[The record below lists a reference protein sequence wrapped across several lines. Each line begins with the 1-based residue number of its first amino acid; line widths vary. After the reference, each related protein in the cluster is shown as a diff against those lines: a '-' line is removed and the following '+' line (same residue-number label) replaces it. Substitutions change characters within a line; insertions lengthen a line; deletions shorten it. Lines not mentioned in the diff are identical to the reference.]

1 MYIVGLD
8 SPHCHHIASKL
19 VSCIQALLVQEI
31 STCKGAFDHHSCYLS
46 IKGFT
51 SLQMLLPL
59 HIFQSLN
66 SSSLHMPQ
74 RSSNS
79 NRPQRHYYT
88 NSFTR
93 RFTSGLRGGWS
104 GCLPR
109 LFEVGLL
116 KSSPKEQPDMD
127 KQRVVED
134 SSKSSRSTEQ
144 RGQQ

>member
-1 MYIVGLD
+1 MYTVGSDL
-8 SPHCHHIASKL
+8 PHCHHIASKL

-51 SLQMLLPL
+51 SLQMPLPQ
-59 HIFQSLN
+59 HNFQSLN

-79 NRPQRHYYT
+79 NRPRRRYHT
-88 NSFTR
+88 NSFTQH
-93 RFTSGLRGGWS
+93 FTSGLRGGWPCCPL
-104 GCLPR
+104 G
-109 LFEVGLL
+109 LFKAGLL
-116 KSSPKEQPDMD
+116 KSSPKEATGYGQ
-127 KQRVVED
+127 VE
-134 SSKSSRSTEQ
+134 SS